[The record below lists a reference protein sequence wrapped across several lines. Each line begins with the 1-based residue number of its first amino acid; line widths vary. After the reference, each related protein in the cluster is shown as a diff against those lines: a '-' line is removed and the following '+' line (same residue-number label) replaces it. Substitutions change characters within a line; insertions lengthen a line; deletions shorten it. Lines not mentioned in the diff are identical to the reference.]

1 MLVVFCSVPLIS
13 CSDKYLNDD
22 VYYRSFDITPVNYS
36 PDTARPPWVQNL
48 IKCQIEGGPLVVVL
62 VNLVGYHV

>member
-1 MLVVFCSVPLIS
+1 MMTFT
-13 CSDKYLNDD
+13 
-22 VYYRSFDITPVNYS
+22 RSFDITPVNYS